1 MIGNNVQTVITLLI
15 LVLAIQNVY
24 MYYIVKKQDEMI
36 DMHNNFVEATIM
48 CIEDLATAI
57 DDIEQHI
64 EETK

>member
-1 MIGNNVQTVITLLI
+1 MQTVITLLI

-24 MYYIVKKQDEMI
+24 MYFIVKKQDEII
-36 DMHNNFVEATIM
+36 DMHNNFVEATII
-48 CIEDLATAI
+48 CIEEFASAI